1 MQFFFDSATSN
12 AADLKYFTLDKDT
25 GVLFSAKPFDRET
38 QAQFHVSPVC
48 SGIDSDQR
56 ERVVY
61 MCEIGS
67 RYICVYLCVWG
78 VGGWVGCK

>member
-1 MQFFFDSATSN
+1 MQFFFDNATSN
-12 AADLKYFTLDKDT
+12 AADLEYFTLNKDT
-25 GVLFSAKPFDRET
+25 GVLYSAKPFDRET
-38 QAQFHVSPVC
+38 QALFHVSPVC

-67 RYICVYLCVWG
+67 MYICVYLCVCGWMGG
-78 VGGWVGCK
+78 V